1 MILGRHWDALC
12 RGISYQYSALMD
24 FCFHLDFD
32 PASPTVQETSK
43 TSVDNAFMVKTQNTL
58 LYSFR
63 THVRGVHTLEISGVS
78 TELSE
83 SVKREVAQTPFD
95 DLDACFGRLEQK
107 CQLGRELMEQKKT
120 IEASVVW
127 TNILGELSWVY
138 EEINGSQRDRC
149 HQIIYTCQMGEARCF
164 LHHLEHPPAHHT
176 DFWLETMTEHVGV
189 ALRSMDHTVA
199 KIRSAA
205 KTDKTTGDAMGAK
218 TIILW
223 CRVFRLKTMRSNQ
236 PMPLAETQMIA
247 RMLGTASQLAP
258 HDEELEEEI
267 QKLYEMSGLD
277 GLTLDEIA
285 NAL

>member
-1 MILGRHWDALC
+1 
-12 RGISYQYSALMD
+12 MD

-43 TSVDNAFMVKTQNTL
+43 SSVDKAFMVKTQNTL

-127 TNILGELSWVY
+127 TNIWENCLGSMRKSTDPKETGATKS
-138 EEINGSQRDRC
+138 
-149 HQIIYTCQMGEARCF
+149 YTPVRWEKPDASYITWST
-164 LHHLEHPPAHHT
+164 HP
-176 DFWLETMTEHVGV
+176 
-189 ALRSMDHTVA
+189 R
-199 KIRSAA
+199 I
-205 KTDKTTGDAMGAK
+205 
-218 TIILW
+218 
-223 CRVFRLKTMRSNQ
+223 
-236 PMPLAETQMIA
+236 TQ
-247 RMLGTASQLAP
+247 T
-258 HDEELEEEI
+258 
-267 QKLYEMSGLD
+267 SGLKQ
-277 GLTLDEIA
+277 
-285 NAL
+285 